1 MLITSEKNFSDW
13 KNVSSISSEF
23 FVCKIGEKLSRFSN
37 LKKKKLPKK
46 PQIQSCITHF
56 FTQNESKAT
65 QFWKYTAYL
74 FFRNPFLPQISTF
87 SSGQKGCAYYEKSA
101 YYEWAQYLFVTNQEK
116 GIYIE
121 ILFILKIAF
130 ALFKLEKFKK
140 RLRLCLWFYSY
151 PF

>member
-1 MLITSEKNFSDW
+1 MIDQIKLRRRLPQRARPEIRQRPYFQQYLINTG
-13 KNVSSISSEF
+13 
-23 FVCKIGEKLSRFSN
+23 C
-37 LKKKKLPKK
+37 
-46 PQIQSCITHF
+46 
-56 FTQNESKAT
+56 
-65 QFWKYTAYL
+65 L
-74 FFRNPFLPQISTF
+74 FFRNPPVPQISTF

-140 RLRLCLWFYSY
+140 RLRLCL
-151 PF
+151 